1 MRTLKNGRPLV
12 LLCLSV
18 LALFSCHAPEQ
29 APTSTSI
36 TLYRLDG
43 EAGPAPDQDDTFH
56 DWKILEE
63 CTFTDQGMQQA
74 LLTALQVGIDDPDA
88 RQSRCFIPRHGI
100 RHQRADGL
108 TMDHVICFQ
117 CSSYRAYLDAQRESG
132 GTIGRTELSPAFTRL
147 LDACHAK
154 SYSISNQESRQ

>member
-1 MRTLKNGRPLV
+1 MKNAPLLG
-12 LLCLSV
+12 LLCLSA
-18 LALFSCHAPEQ
+18 LALLSCHAPEQ
-29 APTSTSI
+29 APVSTSI

-56 DWKILEE
+56 DWKILEA

-74 LLTALQVGIDDPDA
+74 LLTALQAGIDDPDA

-100 RHQRADGL
+100 RHQRADGR

-117 CSSYRAYLDAQRESG
+117 CSSYRAYLDAQQDSR

-147 LDACHAK
+147 LDACHA
-154 SYSISNQESRQ
+154 ESSFLPNKEPRQ